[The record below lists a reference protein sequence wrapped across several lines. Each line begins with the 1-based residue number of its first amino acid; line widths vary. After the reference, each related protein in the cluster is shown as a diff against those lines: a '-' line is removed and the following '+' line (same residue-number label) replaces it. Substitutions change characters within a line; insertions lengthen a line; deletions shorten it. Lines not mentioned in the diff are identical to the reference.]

1 MPDNVSPWELEQSCK
16 ICKHCT
22 YTPRLQQSNDLEV
35 YGSRQRKTCNMS
47 NKKLS
52 IVGHIYPF
60 LPAPTVSLEANKT
73 HQIQKGVITADVRN
87 FTASAMLVYAFWAGS
102 SAEEYRVFFRPDA
115 EGLEL
120 GGQSLSSNSASWHI
134 SEQFEKTRCCEETTS
149 NEYYHKN

>member
-87 FTASAMLVYAFWAGS
+87 FTASAMLVYAFWTVS
-102 SAEEYRVFFRPDA
+102 IAEDYRLFFRPEA
-115 EGLEL
+115 EGLAL
-120 GGQSLSSNSASWHI
+120 GGQSLASNSASWHI